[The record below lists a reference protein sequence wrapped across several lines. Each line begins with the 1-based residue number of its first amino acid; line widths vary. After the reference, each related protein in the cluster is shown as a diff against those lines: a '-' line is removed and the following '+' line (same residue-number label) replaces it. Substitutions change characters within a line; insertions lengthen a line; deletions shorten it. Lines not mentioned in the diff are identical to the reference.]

1 MVDGNGNVTTGDTT
15 DGITSYGYDTVSRLT
30 SVSYSD
36 STPDVSYDYDLAG
49 RKTSVTDGAGTEG
62 YGYDDSDRLVARHPR
77 QLRISR

>member
-36 STPDVSYDYDLAG
+36 
-49 RKTSVTDGAGTEG
+49 
-62 YGYDDSDRLVARHPR
+62 
-77 QLRISR
+77 